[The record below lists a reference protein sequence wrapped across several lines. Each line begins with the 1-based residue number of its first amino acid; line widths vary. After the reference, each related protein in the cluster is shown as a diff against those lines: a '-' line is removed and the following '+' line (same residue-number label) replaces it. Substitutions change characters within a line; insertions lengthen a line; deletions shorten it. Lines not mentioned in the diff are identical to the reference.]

1 MVKRY
6 HNTAD
11 QTGGNRIVESAS
23 LTAENT
29 FTEATEFYFGASF
42 NLSISGTW
50 SGTITLQRSFD
61 GGVTWLDVQDYTANA
76 EDVVS
81 SPEPGVLWRAGFKT
95 GEYTSNTAVVRLS
108 GPIA

>member
-6 HNTAD
+6 YNTSD
-11 QTGGNRIVESAS
+11 QTGGNRIVVTAS
-23 LTAENT
+23 LSEEDA

-61 GGVTWLDVQDYTANA
+61 EGVTWRDVADYTANQ
-76 EDVVS
+76 EDIVN
-81 SPEPGVLWRAGFKT
+81 SPEPGVLWRAGFKA

-108 GPIA
+108 GPTA